1 MEDFMNELQENANL
15 FEVNIPEY
23 KQLKEKFEKYDFFK
37 IKSSKFLEKI
47 FLIDSRLPAEM

>member
-23 KQLKEKFEKYDFFK
+23 KQLKERFEKYEISWK
-37 IKSSKFLEKI
+37 NQVIEISWEI
-47 FLIDSRLPAEM
+47 F

>member
-23 KQLKEKFEKYDFFK
+23 KQLKEKFEKYDICMKKNF
-37 IKSSKFLEKI
+37 
-47 FLIDSRLPAEM
+47 

>member
-23 KQLKEKFEKYDFFK
+23 KQLKEKFEKYDISLKKNF
-37 IKSSKFLEKI
+37 
-47 FLIDSRLPAEM
+47 